1 MSRTWKVTL
10 VFVGIFVAGAV
21 VGGFVSL
28 RIARSF
34 VQQRGGPDQFALS
47 HKGRLT
53 ESLDLTP
60 AQQVRIGAAIDEA
73 SEELRKYRKETVRVF
88 QAMDSRIAVELTPAQ
103 KEKFEEMQ
111 RRWRERRPQRPSNPE
126 ERRNGAKRDEGKA
139 PAPGESSPPAEKKG
153 P

>member
-28 RIARSF
+28 RFARSF
-34 VQQRGGPDQFALS
+34 VQQRGGPDQFALT
-47 HKGRLT
+47 HKRRLT
-53 ESLDLTP
+53 ESLELTQ
-60 AQQVRIGAAIDEA
+60 AQQVRIGAMIDDA
-73 SEELRKYRKETVRVF
+73 SEELRRYRKETMRVF
-88 QAMDSRIAVELTPAQ
+88 QTMDSRIAVELTPAQ

-111 RRWRERRPQRPSNPE
+111 RRWREHRPQRPSNPE
-126 ERRNGAKRDEGKA
+126 ERRNGPKRDDSKA
-139 PAPGESSPPAEKKG
+139 AVSGESLPAEKKG